1 MKILITGANGYLGTG
16 IVKEVLDNGNEVI
29 ATDFELKFV
38 DERAEK
44 RPCNLFD
51 IEKPYE
57 IDYNG
62 CKIKKRRSQYE
73 VHKSGHIR
81 LLS

>member
-44 RPCNLFD
+44 RPCNLL
-51 IEKPYE
+51 ILKNHMNILKNQMYYCIWLGEMVLCIIPM
-57 IDYNG
+57 
-62 CKIKKRRSQYE
+62 
-73 VHKSGHIR
+73 
-81 LLS
+81 LT

>member
-38 DERAEK
+38 DERRK
-44 RPCNLFD
+44 TTM
-51 IEKPYE
+51 
-57 IDYNG
+57 
-62 CKIKKRRSQYE
+62 
-73 VHKSGHIR
+73 
-81 LLS
+81 